1 MSVRRFVWAIGAVL
15 LSTLI
20 VVAQGAACPDL
31 IYEALNRVNEVCTA
45 TQRNELCYGNFNIEV
60 AGAAGATLEFNEP
73 GDIVS
78 LEEVEE
84 IHTSP
89 LNTEAEEFGVALLRA
104 QANLPNSI
112 PGQNVTFL
120 LMGDVTMID
129 NSDAVEGAAPLQAF
143 IFQPGVGDST
153 CEGVDYNTLVIDS
166 PDNTIVS
173 LNINGID
180 VDLGSTAVVIDK
192 PDNKIDILI
201 VEGQGL
207 VTSQG
212 ETVTVDA
219 GNWTQIQMGGETG
232 FEAVGTPEEP
242 VPFPPRRIAHI
253 PFDLLHAG
261 ENIALNRPV
270 TADAAQENDPP
281 ERVVDG
287 DTSGNLNWNAGSAA
301 PHWIEIDLESEF
313 NVAEIR
319 ALTSQFPEAQLDPTV
334 HRILVADSSHEFN
347 EIYVWDGETRDD
359 EWLSFVP
366 DAPIPNVRY
375 VRIET
380 VSSIHHSSWGEI
392 EVIAAGY
399 AGCTVESIGTI
410 NLRATPSTTAEV
422 AGTLEPGN
430 LRIVSGHT
438 IGADGNV
445 WWRLHGAVWVRSDV
459 VNASGNCEGV
469 PAIELE

>member
-1 MSVRRFVWAIGAVL
+1 MSARRFIWAIGAML
-15 LSTLI
+15 LSALM

-31 IYEALNRVNEVCTA
+31 IYEALSRVNEVCTA

-60 AGAAGATLEFNEP
+60 SGETGAELDFDEP

-78 LEEVEE
+78 LEDVEE

-89 LNTEAEEFGVALLRA
+89 LNIQSEEFGVALLRA
-104 QANLPNSI
+104 QADLPNSI

-153 CEGVDYNTLVIDS
+153 CEGIDYNTLVIDS
-166 PDNTIVS
+166 PDNTVVS

-253 PFDLLHAG
+253 PFDLLFG
-261 ENIALNRPV
+261 GQNVALNRPV
-270 TADAAQENDPP
+270 TADAELAEHPATN
-281 ERVVDG
+281 VIDG
-287 DTSGNLNWNAGSAA
+287 DISIGWNPGTVA
-301 PHWIEIDLESEF
+301 PYSIEIDLENET

-319 ALTSQFPEAQLDPTV
+319 AITSQSETDTTT
-334 HRILVADSSHEFN
+334 HRILVADSSREFF
-347 EIYVWDGETRDD
+347 EVHVFEGATED
-359 EWLSFVP
+359 EQLLSFVP

-375 VRIET
+375 VKIET
-380 VSSIHHSSWGEI
+380 VSAAHATGWREI

-410 NLRATPSTTAEV
+410 NLRATPSTSAE
-422 AGTLEPGN
+422 APGTLEPGN
-430 LRIVSGHT
+430 LRIVSGQT
-438 IGADGNV
+438 VGSDGVV

-459 VNASGNCEGV
+459 VTASGGCEGV
-469 PAIELE
+469 PTIELE